1 MWQRI
6 SAIVLL
12 FCTALAQAEDPG
24 ASRVKEPELRL
35 ELLRRVK
42 TDQEARN
49 ALIRWLKEQGLAGMF
64 KPADLAPERKE
75 AYDKLTGAIR
85 RADQDNTDRLGVIVE
100 KYGWPTNT
108 LVGKD
113 GANAAWL
120 LVQHADANPKFQRK
134 CLDLMKKLP
143 KDEVSPTEVAYLT
156 DRVLLAEGKKQVYGT
171 QMTSSGGKWEP
182 RPLEDPANVDK
193 RRAEVGLKPMAEYVK
208 ELQSFYGT
216 PAKK

>member
-12 FCTALAQAEDPG
+12 FCVALAQAEDPG
-24 ASRVKEPELRL
+24 ASRVKEQELRL

-49 ALIRWLKEQGLAGMF
+49 ALIRWLKEHGLAGTF
-64 KPADLAPERKE
+64 KPVDLAPEQKAE
-75 AYDKLTGAIR
+75 YDKLTGAIR
-85 RADQDNTDRLGVIVE
+85 RADQENTDRLSAIVE

-113 GANAAWL
+113 GAHAAWL
-120 LVQHADANPKFQRK
+120 LVQHADANLKFQRK
-134 CLDLMKKLP
+134 CLDLMKKLS
-143 KDEVSPTEVAYLT
+143 KDEASPVDVAYLT

-171 QMTSSGGKWEP
+171 QFTSSGGKWEP

-193 RRAEVGLKPMAEYVK
+193 RRAEVGLPPLAEYVK
-208 ELQSFYGT
+208 SLQSLYGT